1 MAGLSVKLLCNINFL
16 YKPSQ
21 LQHYSSFVSSVSY
34 LVFFVFVVCVINELV
49 GKFIN
54 TYK

>member
-1 MAGLSVKLLCNINFL
+1 MASLSVKLLCNINFL
-16 YKPSQ
+16 SKPSQ
-21 LQHYSSFVSSVSY
+21 LQRYSSFVSSVSY
-34 LVFFVFVVCVINELV
+34 LVFFFFVVCVISELV